1 MFKKANNDLP
11 LKFIRYFQKN
21 EDVHNY
27 DTYIIAWFQGV
38 FGINIASDISIL
50 SLYHKLFSGI

>member
-11 LKFIRYFQKN
+11 LKFIRYFKKN

-38 FGINIASDISIL
+38 FGINTASEVIFQ
-50 SLYHKLFSGI
+50 YCP